1 MTTAIAIILQGDG
14 CWPDLAPAEEKKVH
28 HLANDAPP
36 LQIAVLDMGMESGR
50 PSLMLRADLPDGSV
64 ALIEVT
70 MRNFLAAA
78 RILQE
83 RWPGV

>member
-1 MTTAIAIILQGDG
+1 MTTAIAIILQGDE
-14 CWPDLAPAEEKKVH
+14 CWPDLAPPKKVH

-36 LQIAVLDMGMESGR
+36 LQIAVLDMGMASGR

-64 ALIEVT
+64 AMIEVS
-70 MRNFLAAA
+70 MKNFLAAA

-83 RWPGV
+83 RWPGL